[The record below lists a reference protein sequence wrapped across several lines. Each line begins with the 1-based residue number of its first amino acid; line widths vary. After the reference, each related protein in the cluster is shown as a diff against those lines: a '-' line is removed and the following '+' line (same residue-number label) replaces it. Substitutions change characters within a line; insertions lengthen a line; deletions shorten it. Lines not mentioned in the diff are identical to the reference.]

1 MMNRRWWAALAL
13 VLISLCGMTGL
24 AQADTIITVEGN
36 VIQGTIEF
44 GIPQAISIETESG
57 DIFTVQK
64 GNIKVIR
71 FEHGEREGWGTV
83 ETFDGNILTG
93 KIGGI
98 PDVLGIRTGSGDVLS
113 VKKSSISEIRFAQA
127 GVTIQPAPEPGQPQ
141 PPGDVLQA
149 LQGVIDRY
157 KERQSGFTLGLD
169 LIVAGQMTRNGF
181 GYPVGTLGVT
191 ATLGVAWR
199 GYTVPPVSKVSEAAQ
214 AVLSADPSLQG
225 DDLVEAVKGELK
237 KTSFFYFQLG
247 TDVLFFPSAGV
258 GMVFM
263 LGETAFFDVGV
274 LYNPL
279 LSFFLPWLGVMILF

>member
-1 MMNRRWWAALAL
+1 MDKRYWAALAL
-13 VLISLCGMTGL
+13 VLIGSLGIASS
-24 AQADTIITVEGN
+24 AQADTIITVDGN

-44 GIPQAISIETESG
+44 GIPQAISIETSAG

-64 GNIKVIR
+64 GNIKAIR
-71 FEHGEREGWGTV
+71 FEHGEKEGWETV
-83 ETFDGNILTG
+83 ETFDGNILSG

-98 PDVLGIRTGSGDVLS
+98 PDVLGVRTASGDVLS
-113 VKKSSISEIRFAQA
+113 VKKSSIQEIRFAQA
-127 GVTIQPAPEPGQPQ
+127 GVTIQPAPGPTQPGA
-141 PPGDVLQA
+141 VLQA
-149 LQGVIDRY
+149 LQWLTEHY
-157 KERQSGFTLGLD
+157 KERQSGFTIGLD

-191 ATLGVAWR
+191 ATLGLAWR

-214 AVLSADPSLQG
+214 AVLSEDPTLQG
-225 DDLVEAVKGELK
+225 DDLVEAVKAELK

-247 TDVLFFPSAGV
+247 TDVFFFPSAGV
-258 GMVFM
+258 GMVFA